1 MKRFYVFSSLLLFVL
16 SSSVSFAADKTI
28 TLSVPGMN
36 CPSCP
41 YMVEQSLLTVEGVQ
55 AAEADLGTR
64 TAQVTFDD
72 AIVSVDDILGATAA
86 IGYESSVLSAGED
99 S

>member
-1 MKRFYVFSSLLLFVL
+1 MKRLLPTSLLLLLALL
-16 SSSVSFAADKTI
+16 SSVAFAEDKTI

-41 YMVEQSLLTVEGVQ
+41 YMVEQSLAKVAGVES
-55 AAEADLGTR
+55 AKADLGTR

-72 AIVSVDDILGATAA
+72 TIASVDDILEATAA
-86 IGYESSVLSAGED
+86 IGYESTVVAAGEG

>member
-1 MKRFYVFSSLLLFVL
+1 MKRFFAISSLLLFVL
-16 SSSVSFAADKTI
+16 SSSLSFAADKTI

-41 YMVEQSLLTVEGVQ
+41 FMVEQSLSTLGGVR

-64 TAQVTFDD
+64 TAQVTYDD
-72 AIVSVDDILGATAA
+72 AIVSVDDILGATAT
-86 IGYESSVLSAGED
+86 IGYESSVLTAGEN